1 MATAAVSAY
10 PFLRD
15 GMPIPGTA
23 SEQELMGLEALSRLQ
38 CVQNNTKS
46 RLPWTIGRKVFDTG
60 PIPVSNTPNL
70 TSSLIRDEHV
80 TEGLNKAATTQ
91 TYRTPCS
98 WFRGPMVVR
107 VTLDPASCTEVAKT
121 ALTSLPSA
129 STATAGSNTIKI
141 TQSYCTLTG
150 EPIPDKVSNRIRTV
164 KYPGIHLVEE
174 ATTAYGNHDIAHQ
187 TNRDIMAN
195 IDQLDPKFR
204 DAILKLAGGDQEF
217 NSEMIYQKRST
228 DTDTFGK
235 DGNIIESESIKF
247 LKSNSGPCI
256 PEKSKKRLDLY
267 CPIFENSNGIALNFT
282 KTNNTDNV
290 TKLKIGSPAKTWCI
304 EPGIAIRYFV
314 EVTVT
319 SGGAKVAN
327 FSFLKPYLIPDSVR
341 SGGDISRI
349 ELTTESHI
357 FDPAFVNM
365 FQREFADQF
374 ITQTVS
380 KTISC
385 HQVPVGGELTVP
397 LEDLK
402 YILKSMTLGFYSK
415 SATDPTNELYRDV
428 WYRAGIPITEE
439 NYEGPIKTYDGES
452 TPFSQCM
459 LKKRILC
466 MMSPLEEFSLNVQ
479 GGALV
484 SKLNFGTSTLLS
496 LMTGKGWAPSDDC
509 LHINS
514 LSVGG
519 TEAKVFSGINLHQFG
534 KVNATIKFKDNQQLR
549 TIINQGGSVIRMIT
563 LVSTKF
569 YNAGQGN
576 AYIAYFN

>member
-1 MATAAVSAY
+1 MECRCQAQLQSKSSWV
-10 PFLRD
+10 LRHYH
-15 GMPIPGTA
+15 
-23 SEQELMGLEALSRLQ
+23 ELQ
-38 CVQNNTKS
+38 YVQSNTKS

-70 TSSLIRDEHV
+70 TSSLIREEYV
-80 TEGLNKAATTQ
+80 TEGLNKAETTQ

-98 WFRGPMVVR
+98 WFRGSMAVR
-107 VTLDPASCTEVAKT
+107 ITLEPASCTEVAK
-121 ALTSLPSA
+121 SDLPSL
-129 STATAGSNTIKI
+129 SSISDVTVGDFKIK
-141 TQSYCTLTG
+141 TKAKYTKLCGGDL
-150 EPIPDKVSNRIRTV
+150 PDKVSNLIRTV
-164 KYPGIHLVEE
+164 KYPGIHLIEE
-174 ATTAYGNHDIAHQ
+174 AITSYGNHDIAHQ
-187 TNRDIMAN
+187 TNRDIMVN
-195 IDQLDPKFR
+195 INQLDPKFR

-217 NSEMIYQKRST
+217 NSEIIHQARDADST
-228 DTDTFGK
+228 TFGK
-235 DGNIIESESIKF
+235 STNLLAKESIETC
-247 LKSNSGPCI
+247 KSLSGACV

-267 CPIFENSNGIALNFT
+267 CPIFENLNGIALNFT

-290 TKLKIGSPAKTWCI
+290 TKLKIGSPEKTWCI
-304 EPGIAIRYFV
+304 EPGIAITYSIMIV
-314 EVTVT
+314 ETVE
-319 SGGAKVAN
+319 SKDVVYAIYN
-327 FSFLKPYLIPDSVR
+327 LIKPYLIPDSVR

-349 ELTTESHI
+349 ELTVESQI
-357 FDPAFVNM
+357 FDPAFVNI
-365 FQREFADQF
+365 FQNEFSNQF

-402 YILKSMTLGFYSK
+402 YILKSLAIGFYSEF
-415 SATDPTNELYRDV
+415 ATDSTNEIYRDF
-428 WYRAGIPITEE
+428 WYRAGIPIIEE
-439 NYEGPIKTYDGES
+439 SYTGSLLIPKIHDKTVFTGTYK
-452 TPFSQCM
+452 F
-459 LKKRILC
+459 KKKISC
-466 MMSPLEEFSLNVQ
+466 VISPLEEFSLNVQ

-569 YNAGQGN
+569 CNAGQGN